1 MQNYEQNMFQILKA
15 LWWEHANL
23 SIWPVTDMPDSR
35 AQTLMWVSGPRLVRV
50 QFYIGNSWWLAF
62 HSVDVFSK
70 AIFSQAN
77 FFPLCLSALGTC
89 DTSGLLSP
97 IPLYFWGYEKKKK
110 ERHLLVFHLLSFISH
125 KSYLILCAF
134 CHNSGEEPIITT
146 LMSSITE
153 QRGGISKLKHWHF
166 HQLCLTAIT
175 QNVLR

>member
-1 MQNYEQNMFQILKA
+1 
-15 LWWEHANL
+15 
-23 SIWPVTDMPDSR
+23 MPDSR

-62 HSVDVFSK
+62 HSVDMFSK

-77 FFPLCLSALGTC
+77 FFPVCVSALGTC
-89 DTSGLLSP
+89 DTSGLFSP

-110 ERHLLVFHLLSFISH
+110 KKERQFLVFHLLSFISH

-134 CHNSGEEPIITT
+134 PHNSGEEPIITT
-146 LMSSITE
+146 LMSFITE

-166 HQLCLTAIT
+166 HQLCLTVIT

>member
-1 MQNYEQNMFQILKA
+1 MQNYEQNMFQILKV

>member
-89 DTSGLLSP
+89 DTSDLLSP
-97 IPLYFWGYEKKKK
+97 IPLYFWGYEKK